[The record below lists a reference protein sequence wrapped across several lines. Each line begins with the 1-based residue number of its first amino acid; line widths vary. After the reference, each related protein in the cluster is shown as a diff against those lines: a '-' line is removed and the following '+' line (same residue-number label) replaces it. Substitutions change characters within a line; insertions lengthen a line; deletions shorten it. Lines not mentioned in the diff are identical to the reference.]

1 MVDLLLTCCLR
12 CVIWPWHEFAVSFLG
27 FPKAKTHAL
36 GSHLRAAVGDYASA
50 VCDAARDIPT
60 STHDLWLGNYLEM
73 IAASQVGPIRA
84 AVLLSQ
90 TKGCACGKGVSAC
103 DEA

>member
-1 MVDLLLTCCLR
+1 MSFGHGTNLR
-12 CVIWPWHEFAVSFLG
+12 CLSFLG

-73 IAASQVGPIRA
+73 MAARQVGPIRA